1 MWLLDANVDVHLAP
15 LLAEFGVACDTAA
28 NRGWKALENGNLVTA
43 AVAAGFDCILT
54 RDRAFAES
62 ASRALLPHLEF
73 ALVILRLAQ
82 GPWPQYRQSFLQAWS
97 SSPIRPMAG
106 RLIHWP

>member
-1 MWLLDANVDVHLAP
+1 MHLKP
-15 LLAEFGVACDTAA
+15 LLSQFGIACDTAA

-54 RDRAFAES
+54 RDQAFAES
-62 ASRALLPHLEF
+62 ATRALLSHREF

-82 GPWPQYRQSFLQAWS
+82 RPWPQYRQAFLESWS
-97 SSPIRPMAG
+97 LSPIRPLAG
-106 RLIHWP
+106 QLIQWP

>member
-15 LLAEFGVACDTAA
+15 ILREFGVPCETAA
-28 NRGWKALENGNLVTA
+28 SRGWKALKNGELVAA

-54 RDRAFAES
+54 RDQLFAES
-62 ASRALLPHLEF
+62 ASGALKSFPSL
-73 ALVILRLAQ
+73 ALVVITISQ
-82 GPWPQYRQSFLQAWS
+82 EPWPRYRRSFLNAWAA
-97 SSPIRPMAG
+97 SPIEPLTG